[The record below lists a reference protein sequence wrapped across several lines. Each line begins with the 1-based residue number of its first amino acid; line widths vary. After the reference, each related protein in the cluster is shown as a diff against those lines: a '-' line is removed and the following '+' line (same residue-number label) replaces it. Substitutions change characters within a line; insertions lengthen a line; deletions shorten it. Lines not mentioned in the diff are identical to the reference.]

1 MELYRSQL
9 RRPRL
14 SLAEVAGF
22 IAAVALAFRWPILIL
37 PTLSVALTL
46 FFDRIG
52 LSVIWSL
59 ILTALVGLIL
69 GLSLPVIVAH

>member
-1 MELYRSQL
+1 MELYRSQF

-14 SLAEVAGF
+14 TLAEVAGL
-22 IAAVALAFRWPILIL
+22 IAAAALAFRWPILIL

-59 ILTALVGLIL
+59 ILALLGGLIL
-69 GLSLPVIVAH
+69 GLSLPIIVAH